1 MTIANNE
8 RLSMPDRRCIQL
20 LGVIVLL
27 NILHF
32 VNHILREGFHWPID
46 EEQSVGFLIVATVI
60 ISVP

>member
-32 VNHILREGFHWPID
+32 MDHILREDFHWPID
-46 EEQSVGFLIVATVI
+46 EQSVGSLIVATVI